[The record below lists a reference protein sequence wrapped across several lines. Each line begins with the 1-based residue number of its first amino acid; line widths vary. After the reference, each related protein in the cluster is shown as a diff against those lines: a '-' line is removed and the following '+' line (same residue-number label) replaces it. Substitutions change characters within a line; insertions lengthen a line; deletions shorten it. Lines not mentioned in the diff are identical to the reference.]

1 MGVQYEYDLKS
12 TFGGTVAL
20 YDTKYDHI
28 VVTPHKDKSD

>member
-20 YDTKYDHI
+20 YDKYDHI